1 MSVQKRKIEVSYQW
15 LDYQRDVVDALESG
29 DYAVVVLRTGYGGGK
44 SRTGAQW
51 IHKGA
56 LADRNGDAESLVVG
70 QDHAKAEGT
79 TYKVYFETLPG
90 EDTVPDD
97 AGGHPENSP
106 IVSGYNDNKKRI
118 TYINGHVT
126 RLGSA
131 DKWNRHAGAE
141 FCRIWCDEVAHYKS
155 SNTDLYKLHEM
166 LTTRQRT
173 EVGPNSTLW
182 TSTGD
187 GYDQFY
193 DITERQVDADGEPL
207 PWSGSLKVI
216 VASTEDN
223 VLLPD
228 AERIIE
234 QFRGTAREE
243 QGLHGGFAAAEG
255 LVYDDFNRPTHV
267 MADDELAEIVDW
279 SSPPVYGYDAGWQHP
294 RVFLEARRTHA
305 DQWAIV
311 DQYYETAKPF
321 EHLCDPDNR
330 TGWLSDH
337 DKEQGSVMSEHEP
350 EHIAKFRQAGFRAVK
365 ANKSLDEGIP
375 YLRGLL
381 GVRDGRPGL
390 IVAES
395 CTELIQEFM
404 SYKEEHVG
412 KSGDVPDHCLDALR
426 YLVFTHRKPPT
437 GKESGSGGGID
448 FL

>member
-1 MSVQKRKIEVSYQW
+1 MSVQRSINVEYQW
-15 LDYQRDVVDALESG
+15 LDYQRDTVEALESG
-29 DYAVVVLRTGYGGGK
+29 DYAVVVLRVGYGGGK

-51 IHKGA
+51 IHMGA
-56 LADRNGDAESLVVG
+56 MKDRDGDEESLVMG

-79 TYKVYFETLPG
+79 TYRVYFETLPG
-90 EDTVPDD
+90 EDTIPDD

-106 IVSGYNDNKKRI
+106 IVAGYNDNKKRI
-118 TYINGHVT
+118 TYVTGHVT

-155 SNTDLYKLHEM
+155 ANTDLYRLHEM

-173 EVGPNSTLW
+173 AIGPNSTLW

-193 DITERQVDADGEPL
+193 DITERRVDSDESPL
-207 PWSGSLKVI
+207 PWSDSLKVI

-228 AERIIE
+228 PDRIIE

-255 LVYDDFNRPTHV
+255 LVYDGFTRRRHV
-267 MADDELAEIVDW
+267 VGDDELAGIVDW
-279 SSPPVYGYDAGWQHP
+279 STSPVYGYDSGWNHP
-294 RVFLEARRTHA
+294 RVFIEGRRTHA

-311 DQYYETAKPF
+311 DMYYEKSKPF
-321 EHLCDPDNR
+321 EHLCDPSNQS
-330 TGWLSDH
+330 GWLFDNG
-337 DKEQGSVMSEHEP
+337 KEQGPVMSEHEP
-350 EHIAKFRQAGFRAVK
+350 EHIAKFRRARFKAVE

-375 YLRGLL
+375 YVRGLL
-381 GVRDGRPGL
+381 VADSEDRPGIL
-390 IVAES
+390 IAES

-426 YLVFTHRKPPT
+426 YLVFTHRKAP
-437 GKESGSGGGID
+437 GKESDSSGGVS